1 MEGRPRHPFS
11 WSEIKAGA
19 AETIREAKDLPE
31 ALHAAPGKLGTDL
44 LKPFRW
50 GGDGT
55 THSPAVVRLQHVRFT
70 TDTASH
76 AVDAYYQD
84 HAQKDAHK

>member
-1 MEGRPRHPFS
+1 MERRPQAPFS
-11 WSEIKAGA
+11 WSEIKAGQRRRSA
-19 AETIREAKDLPE
+19 RQRICPRRSTPPPASW
-31 ALHAAPGKLGTDL
+31 APTFSNPSAGRRRHD
-44 LKPFRW
+44 
-50 GGDGT
+50 D
-55 THSPAVVRLQHVRFT
+55 SPAVVRLQHVKFT